1 MMMTMMIIMIMIM
14 LRCHNIIALLSPPH
28 VFALCNKAS
37 GDGLG
42 TYFCHDWPVFI
53 VLCSFYFP
61 IVPEGLDFYD
71 FSCWMKVF
79 DIWSKKVQWKREKFS
94 LMVIG
99 ETELC
104 WECEKVLFGETS
116 KSPAFYLL
124 WKDFFLWNFF
134 SRNQERFSLMVG
146 QDSAVNVE
154 WVLFR

>member
-1 MMMTMMIIMIMIM
+1 MRCLHNRWRMVMGRENVWCHNIITLLSPHDDDHDDYYDHDHDVEIMM

-79 DIWSKKVQWKREKFS
+79 DIWWKKVQWKREKFS

-104 WECEKVLFGETS
+104 WECEKVLFGKTS
-116 KSPAFYLL
+116 KSPVFY
-124 WKDFFLWNFF
+124 
-134 SRNQERFSLMVG
+134 
-146 QDSAVNVE
+146 
-154 WVLFR
+154 